1 MTTCPVCSA
10 DQPDGLLCHNDT
22 TRLEQ
27 QLRAVPELVAEL
39 ATTASKQARIGN
51 PGKGGLAR
59 ERTPV
64 NWGAV
69 QATDNLTNVLTT
81 WARDV
86 SDGTWAYSASVRPAA
101 VSASVNLSVNINI
114 IRRHPAVA
122 ELVDEITDAIQ
133 QARQAIDRPGERVFL
148 GTCLAP
154 TRDEYDQEQPCDGE
168 VYAKPEASHTT
179 CKTCGLTHEVAER
192 RRWLL
197 EQARHRLYTVPEA
210 SRLIGQ
216 YGERKVTQQWI
227 WNQIHQRQR
236 LAYRPGTTTL
246 LLGDLL
252 DLLTDDRIQ
261 EVSVTP
267 A

>member
-10 DQPDGLLCHNDT
+10 GQPDGLLCHNDT
-22 TRLEQ
+22 SRLEQ
-27 QLRAVPELVAEL
+27 QLRAVPELVTEL

-69 QATDNLTNVLTT
+69 QAADNLTNVLTT

-86 SDGTWAYSASVRPAA
+86 GCLDRWDYRTPGSTAASTLMLNHIDA
-101 VSASVNLSVNINI
+101 

-154 TRDEYDQEQPCDGE
+154 TRDEYDRDVECDGE

-179 CKTCGLTHEVAER
+179 CKTCGLTHKVAER

-197 EQARHRLYTVPEA
+197 EQARDRLYTVPEA

-216 YGERKVTQQWI
+216 YGEQKVTQQWI

-252 DLLTDDRIQ
+252 DLLTDGRIADTS
-261 EVSVTP
+261 VSSV
-267 A
+267 